1 MANVITSFLIAL
13 GYDTEDLRR
22 GEREIN
28 RSMDNVKSGAGVMGA
43 ALTSALVGLGKTAV
57 DTANRVNE
65 LRLSTNTLRT
75 SAEYVSDYG
84 NAVKSLGGDAGVA
97 ASEIGRVETA
107 LSNLRNKGDAST
119 FTELA
124 YAGVNVNTLQR
135 AESGGDFMKELARQ
149 FPGLSGEQQMMVQ
162 QTLGLSPAS
171 VDLLRKGETGFQNI
185 LNHVHNIAGLSDDL
199 IEKSREYNAALAD
212 AQIRWQGIANTISE
226 AVLPEMTTAIEKGS
240 QILTDVIKPMAEEN
254 PIATGAGLSMT
265 AGGVAAGVAAPLLG
279 AVGMGG
285 LGAVA
290 GAAAAP
296 VALAGLGTLA
306 WNMDQKDVKN
316 LTGQELPD
324 WLFEKH
330 TVFDESEGE
339 LAGGNIRK
347 GSFLDKAWNMDQ
359 KGLEDLTGWKA
370 PEWLFKPI
378 GSDNDAPNK
387 NNMSAPRLPSSSDSL
402 SAGYEA
408 EKQTYMNSS
417 SYAPESTVNDYSS
430 AAATGEAI
438 AEKLYKIPLKAE
450 VTNNVDMRVEL
461 DGRALD
467 AKITDVQ
474 QRNNQMTVDD
484 MQSTTAR

>member
-124 YAGVNVNTLQR
+124 YAGVDVNTLQR

-226 AVLPEMTTAIEKGS
+226 AVLPEMTSAIEKGS
-240 QILTDVIKPMAEEN
+240 QILNDVIKPMAEEN

-265 AGGVAAGVAAPLLG
+265 AAGLAGTVAAPLLG
-279 AVGMGG
+279 AAGLGG
-285 LGAVA
+285 VSALAGAVA
-290 GAAAAP
+290 PP

-378 GSDNDAPNK
+378 GGGNK
-387 NNMSAPRLPSSSDSL
+387 GNGPRSAADSL

-417 SYAPESTVNDYSS
+417 SYAPEATVNDYSS

>member
-65 LRLSTNTLRT
+65 IRLSTNTLQS
-75 SAEYVSDYG
+75 SASFVSDYG
-84 NAVKSLGGDAGVA
+84 NAVKSLGGDAGIA
-97 ASEIGRVETA
+97 AGEIGKFETI
-107 LSNLRNKGDAST
+107 LSNLRQKGTDAS
-119 FTELA
+119 FLELP
-124 YAGVNVNTLQR
+124 YFGVNPDQMNQLQAAKSGEEFAKTL
-135 AESGGDFMKELARQ
+135 SSIM
-149 FPGLSGEQQMMVQ
+149 PTLSGQQQMGVA

-171 VDLLRKGETGFQNI
+171 VDLMRKGEEGFQNI
-185 LNHVHNIAGLSDDL
+185 LNHVHDVAGLSDEL
-199 IEKSREYNAALAD
+199 IEKSRQYNAALAD
-212 AQIRWQGIANTISE
+212 AQIRWEGIANTISE

-254 PIATGAGLSMT
+254 PIATGAGLSMI
-265 AGGVAAGVAAPLLG
+265 AGGLFSGIAAPILG
-279 AVGMGG
+279 ALGAGT

-290 GAAAAP
+290 GAAAVP
-296 VALAGLGTLA
+296 VALAGAGTLA
-306 WNMDQKDVKN
+306 WNMDQKDVQN
-316 LTGQELPD
+316 LTGQELPE

-339 LAGGNIRK
+339 LAGGNIHK

-378 GSDNDAPNK
+378 GGGNK
-387 NNMSAPRLPSSSDSL
+387 RNGPRSAADSL

-417 SYAPESTVNDYSS
+417 SYAPEATVNDYSS
-430 AAATGEAI
+430 ASATGEAI